1 MRTRHSPKQSPP
13 PVHVHVVESTPVHV
27 HMRRSPCRTPQS
39 ERSRDVQPRNDR
51 GRATSRA
58 PWIPPGIAS
67 CRRDQRSRVQSENVW
82 RESDEHDDETAILR
96 KNLTLLLKEQQN
108 SQRNTQGQVQS
119 SETEVLLRALVEA
132 QVDGVAVANQLA
144 SFKETLDGL
153 AIDKRPSKLQT
164 STLVRRRQLLL
175 EKMEIFDNT
184 NHSLRDLLRDWSHHQ
199 GEAERHCEEKEAY
212 KRRLADVEAEN
223 IVSIIR
229 RLVSKLSSKEKEV
242 SQLTESLNFEKE
254 HAKTT
259 EELSRILASTR
270 DHLESQLS
278 RLQAEKVTMAAQLQ
292 QAYEQRREND
302 DEAALALLSQ
312 HAEQAEEASRQMGA
326 RLQEKESQL
335 AQALSTCSELRL
347 RISKEATARSQLE
360 ENITAFKQQVNEWN
374 AQHQIADERNRGER
388 EELRDQL
395 HHLSAENTAMTLDK
409 QSLKAQVTSGEEK
422 LRVAQEETRQLMT
435 SYKKLEAVLEKY
447 KRKAQQADL
456 QCEEQ
461 RLKVNE
467 AQLEARE
474 AKVAQEREQEQLRKE
489 LLRLRQLETL
499 PECLRRS
506 EQQLAQAQQEADAH
520 QRRNLEHNA
529 TLAEVRHKVE
539 QQGSQLEAFQRR
551 NLLLQE
557 ENNVLKEKIL
567 NLERKLESMR
577 VENMEMCEAL
587 SLKEVSVLSVE
598 QQLDQKSRENA
609 VLHQQLQQTLED
621 AQQQARQSVERVLD
635 KERRSQSKAL
645 DLQEQLSQAEA
656 QLSQLHRSKEEME
669 RRFQNQ
675 LKNMKERLD
684 QSDQTNR
691 SLQNY
696 VRFLKTS
703 YGNVFGEP
711 FAHS

>member
-1 MRTRHSPKQSPP
+1 MRTRHSP

-27 HMRRSPCRTPQS
+27 HMRRSPIRTSQ
-39 ERSRDVQPRNDR
+39 ERSSDVQPRGDR
-51 GRATSRA
+51 GRSTGRA
-58 PWIPPGIAS
+58 PWIPPGISS
-67 CRRDQRSRVQSENVW
+67 CRREQRSRVQSDNVR
-82 RESDEHDDETAILR
+82 RESDEQDDDTTILR
-96 KNLTLLLKEQQN
+96 KNLSLLLKEQGN
-108 SQRNTQGQVQS
+108 SQRSNKGQVPP

-132 QVDGVAVANQLA
+132 EVDGVAVANQLA

-153 AIDKRPSKLQT
+153 AKDKRPSKLQM
-164 STLVRRRQLLL
+164 STLARHRQLLM
-175 EKMEIFDNT
+175 ERMEIFDNT
-184 NHSLRDLLRDWSHHQ
+184 NHSLRDLLRDWSHRQ
-199 GEAERHCEEKEAY
+199 QSEAERHSDENEGF
-212 KRRLADVEAEN
+212 KRRLAEVEAEN
-223 IVSIIR
+223 I
-229 RLVSKLSSKEKEV
+229 RLVSKLCSKEKEA
-242 SQLTESLNFEKE
+242 SQLTESLEFEKD

-259 EELSRILASTR
+259 EELSRILSSTR

-292 QAYEQRREND
+292 RLQQTYEQRREND
-302 DEAALALLSQ
+302 DEAALALLTR
-312 HAEQAEEASRQMGA
+312 HAERAEEASRQMAA

-360 ENITAFKQQVNEWN
+360 DNVAALQLQVSEWN
-374 AQHQIADERNRGER
+374 AQHHVADERSRGER
-388 EELRDQL
+388 EELRNQL
-395 HHLSAENTAMTLDK
+395 HHLSAQNTALTLDK
-409 QSLKAQVTSGEEK
+409 VSLQAQLTSSEEK
-422 LRVAQEETRQLMT
+422 VRVAQEETLQLRT
-435 SYKKLEAVLEKY
+435 SYNKREVVLDKY

-456 QCEEQ
+456 EREEQ
-461 RLKVNE
+461 RLKMNE
-467 AQLEARE
+467 AQLKAQEATAARE
-474 AKVAQEREQEQLRKE
+474 REHEQLRKE

-499 PECLRRS
+499 PERLRRS
-506 EQQLAQAQQEADAH
+506 EDQLAQAQQEADAH
-520 QRRNLEHNA
+520 QRRNLEHNT

-551 NLLLQE
+551 NMLLLE
-557 ENNVLKEKIL
+557 ENNVLKEKII

-577 VENMEMCEAL
+577 VENKEMCEAL
-587 SLKEVSVLSVE
+587 TLKEVSVLSVE
-598 QQLDQKSRENA
+598 QQLDQKSHENA
-609 VLHQQLQQTLED
+609 VLAQQLQQTLDD

-645 DLQEQLSQAEA
+645 DLQEQLSRAEA

-675 LKNMKERLD
+675 LKNLKERLD
-684 QSDQTNR
+684 QADQTNR

-711 FAHS
+711 FLPS

>member
-1 MRTRHSPKQSPP
+1 MRTKHSPP

-27 HMRRSPCRTPQS
+27 HMRRSPSRTPQT
-39 ERSRDVQPRNDR
+39 ERSRDVQARADR

-58 PWIPPGIAS
+58 PWIPPGISS
-67 CRRDQRSRVQSENVW
+67 CRRDQRSRAQSENVW
-82 RESDEHDDETAILR
+82 RESDEQDDDATILR
-96 KNLTLLLKEQQN
+96 KNLSLLLKEQQN
-108 SQRNTQGQVQS
+108 SQRTNKGQVQS

-132 QVDGVAVANQLA
+132 EVDGVAVANQLT
-144 SFKETLDGL
+144 SFKETLDSL
-153 AIDKRPSKLQT
+153 AKDKHPSKLQT
-164 STLVRRRQLLL
+164 STLTRRRQLLT

-199 GEAERHCEEKEAY
+199 REAERHSEENEAF
-212 KRRLADVEAEN
+212 KSRLADVEAEN
-223 IVSIIR
+223 I
-229 RLVSKLSSKEKEV
+229 RLVSKLSSKEKEA

-278 RLQAEKVTMAAQLQ
+278 RVQDEKVTMAAQLQ

-302 DEAALALLSQ
+302 DEAALALLTQ

-347 RISKEATARSQLE
+347 RIAKEATARSQLE
-360 ENITAFKQQVNEWN
+360 DNITALKLQVSEWN
-374 AQHQIADERNRGER
+374 AQHHMADERSRGER

-395 HHLSAENTAMTLDK
+395 HRLSAEKTAMALDK

-435 SYKKLEAVLEKY
+435 SYKKLEAVLDKY

-474 AKVAQEREQEQLRKE
+474 AMVAQEREQEQLRKE

-499 PECLRRS
+499 PERLRRS
-506 EQQLAQAQQEADAH
+506 EQQLAQVQQEADDH

-539 QQGSQLEAFQRR
+539 QQGSQLEVFQRR
-551 NLLLQE
+551 NMLLQE

-577 VENMEMCEAL
+577 VGNQEMCEAL

-609 VLHQQLQQTLED
+609 ALTQQLQQALED

-645 DLQEQLSQAEA
+645 DLQEQLSRAEA

-675 LKNMKERLD
+675 LKNLKERLD

-711 FAHS
+711 FVPS

>member
-199 GEAERHCEEKEAY
+199 
-212 KRRLADVEAEN
+212 
-223 IVSIIR
+223 

>member
-1 MRTRHSPKQSPP
+1 MRTRRSPP

-27 HMRRSPCRTPQS
+27 HMRRSPSRTPQ
-39 ERSRDVQPRNDR
+39 ERSRDIQARGDR
-51 GRATSRA
+51 GRSAGRA
-58 PWIPPGIAS
+58 PWIPPGISS
-67 CRRDQRSRVQSENVW
+67 CRRDQRSRLLPENVR
-82 RESDEHDDETAILR
+82 RESDEQDDDNATTLR
-96 KNLTLLLKEQQN
+96 KNLSLLLKEQES
-108 SQRNTQGQVQS
+108 SQRSNKGQVPS
-119 SETEVLLRALVEA
+119 SETNVLLRALVEA
-132 QVDGVAVANQLA
+132 EVDGVAVANIMT

-153 AIDKRPSKLQT
+153 AKDKRPSRLQA
-164 STLVRRRQLLL
+164 SALARQRQLLV

-199 GEAERHCEEKEAY
+199 REAERHCEENEAF
-212 KRRLADVEAEN
+212 KKRLADVEAEN
-223 IVSIIR
+223 I
-229 RLVSKLSSKEKEV
+229 RLVSKLFSKEKEV
-242 SQLTESLNFEKE
+242 SQLAESLEFEKD

-278 RLQAEKVTMAAQLQ
+278 RVQAEKVAMAAQLQ
-292 QAYEQRREND
+292 RLQQTYEQQRGNN
-302 DEAALALLSQ
+302 DEAALALLTQ
-312 HAEQAEEASRQMGA
+312 HAERAEEAARQMGA

-347 RISKEATARSQLE
+347 RMAKEATARSQLE
-360 ENITAFKQQVNEWN
+360 DDVAALKLQVSEWN
-374 AQHQIADERNRGER
+374 ARHHVADERSRGER

-395 HHLSAENTAMTLDK
+395 HRLSAQNAAMALDK
-409 QSLKAQVTSGEEK
+409 QSLQAQVTSGEEK
-422 LRVAQEETRQLMT
+422 LRGAQEEARQFRA
-435 SYKKLEAVLEKY
+435 SYKKQEAVLDKY

-456 QCEEQ
+456 DCEEQ

-474 AKVAQEREQEQLRKE
+474 ALAAQDRERERLRKE
-489 LLRLRQLETL
+489 LLRLRQLEAL
-499 PECLRRS
+499 PERLRES
-506 EQQLAQAQQEADAH
+506 EQQLAQAQQEADDR
-520 QRRNLEHNA
+520 QRRSREHDA
-529 TLAEVRHKVE
+529 ALAQVRHKVE

-551 NLLLQE
+551 KVLLQE
-557 ENNVLKEKIL
+557 ENNVLKEKIH
-567 NLERKLESMR
+567 NLESKLESMR
-577 VENMEMCEAL
+577 VENKEMCEAL
-587 SLKEVSVLSVE
+587 TLKEVSVLSVE
-598 QQLDQKSRENA
+598 QQLEHKSRQNA
-609 VLHQQLQQTLED
+609 VLSQQLQQTLDD

-645 DLQEQLSQAEA
+645 DLQEELSRAQA

-675 LKNMKERLD
+675 LKNLKERLD

-711 FAHS
+711 FVPS